1 MWTATED
8 ALLREGV
15 RQIQIGP
22 KKLAESSRWKKIA
35 EFVPNRDHVQCVQ
48 RWTKALDP
56 TLTKGPW
63 TSLEDQLLLAVKAQS
78 EGDSWSSIAA
88 QVPGMILS
96 CECLENT

>member
-15 RQIQIGP
+15 RQIGP
-22 KKLAESSRWKKIA
+22 RRWKKIA

-48 RWTKALDP
+48 RWKKALDP